1 MPSFKIVVFRQFWEG
16 FSRSKAHWRDSVYM
30 KRKCF
35 IAWWWFPRQKFPD
48 AEDTETK
55 FPEKGDWWT
64 GKEEG
69 YRQDIW
75 IWDAKTNERLK
86 YQVIFAKNLKATSSP
101 IDGLTVIAQ
110 EKHAKKEGW
119 KDFLYS

>member
-1 MPSFKIVVFRQFWEG
+1 MNWQG
-16 FSRSKAHWRDSVYM
+16 
-30 KRKCF
+30 
-35 IAWWWFPRQKFPD
+35 
-48 AEDTETK
+48 
-55 FPEKGDWWT
+55 
-64 GKEEG
+64 EG

-110 EKHAKKEGW
+110 EKHAKKEG
-119 KDFLYS
+119 